1 MRILPLMTTA
11 RLSTSVLLWAGLALW
26 SQSALA
32 EASRKVDIPSVSGGV
47 ALPGT
52 LFLPASSE
60 PKPAVI
66 VLAPGGGKPEPA
78 DEGYARELAKNG
90 YVALTVSY
98 QVNGGPTKGVAS
110 WSPRVTSDLLG
121 VVKWLRDLP
130 EVAGRP
136 VGAVGFSAGSHGLL
150 LGARTPAVRAVVVYY
165 GGYNLRKFAHA
176 ARSMPETTRIP
187 IDAAPEISAAA
198 LLLHGDRDDEIPVQD
213 AIETRDA
220 MKAAG
225 KTVELV
231 IYPGAYHRFDRG
243 DNGSG
248 AKRGFTYKEDP
259 AAASDA
265 FKRTLAWFDKHL
277 SSPPSGA
284 VAAAGAVG
292 DGEPVGPT
300 GLTPSQVLA
309 ATDRDKDGKLSR
321 SEFRGP
327 PVAFDN
333 IDANKD
339 GFLTKQELIDTY
351 SKR

>member
-1 MRILPLMTTA
+1 MRTHSVMTSALLAT
-11 RLSTSVLLWAGLALW
+11 TVLALAGLIPW
-26 SQSALA
+26 STNALA
-32 EASRKVDIPSVSGGV
+32 ETSREVEITSVSGGA

-52 LFLPASSE
+52 LFLPDSSD

-66 VLAPGGGKPEPA
+66 VLAPGGGRPEPA
-78 DEGYARELAKNG
+78 DEGYARELAKKG
-90 YVALTVSY
+90 YVALSVSY
-98 QVNGGPTKGVAS
+98 QVNGGPSKGPAS
-110 WSPRVTSDLLG
+110 WSPRITSDLLG
-121 VVKWLRDLP
+121 VVKWLRELP

-136 VGAVGFSAGSHGLL
+136 VGTVGFSAGSHGLL
-150 LGARTPAVRAVVVYY
+150 LGARTPAVRAMVIYY
-165 GGYNLRKFAHA
+165 GGYNIRKFA
-176 ARSMPETTRIP
+176 RDGQNMPQTTRIP
-187 IDAAPEISAAA
+187 IDAAPEIFGAA
-198 LLLHGDRDDEIPVQD
+198 LLLHGEKDDEISVQD

-243 DNGSG
+243 DNGGG
-248 AKRGFTYKEDP
+248 ARRGFTYEEDP
-259 AAASDA
+259 SATSDA
-265 FKRTLAWFDKHL
+265 FERTLAWFDKYL
-277 SSPPSGA
+277 NSPLPGA
-284 VAAAGAVG
+284 ATAGPAG

-321 SEFRGP
+321 SEFKGP
-327 PVAFDN
+327 PTAFDN

-339 GFLTKQELIDTY
+339 GFLTKQELINAY